1 MTEQDT
7 ATNPNVSL
15 QETLVKNLQDLGTD
29 YQDLCKK
36 QVELESILERA
47 KEEEESLVSALAIA
61 EKTSTTAQAPTK
73 QDQERQAM
81 KRLEEALM
89 GDSSS
94 DEESD
99 RSD

>member
-1 MTEQDT
+1 MTEQVT
-7 ATNPNVSL
+7 ATNSNTSL
-15 QETLVKNLQDLGTD
+15 EEILVKNLQDVGTD

-47 KEEEESLVSALAIA
+47 KEEEESLLSALAIA
-61 EKTSTTAQAPTK
+61 EKASTTAQAPTK

-94 DEESD
+94 EEESD
-99 RSD
+99 RSG

>member
-7 ATNPNVSL
+7 AANSNTSL
-15 QETLVKNLQDLGTD
+15 PMTLVKNLQDLGTD

-47 KEEEESLVSALAIA
+47 KEEEESLLSALAIA
-61 EKTSTTAQAPTK
+61 EKSSTTALAPTK

-99 RSD
+99 RSG

>member
-1 MTEQDT
+1 MTEQVT
-7 ATNPNVSL
+7 ATNSNTSL
-15 QETLVKNLQDLGTD
+15 EEILVKNLQDVGTD

-47 KEEEESLVSALAIA
+47 KEEEESLLSALAIA
-61 EKTSTTAQAPTK
+61 EKASTTAQAPTK
-73 QDQERQAM
+73 HDQEHQAM

-99 RSD
+99 RSG